1 MGTVENKIDNYL
13 NEASDMMVAQNPN
26 DKLWYVV
33 GNTGKVKGKTYYMP
47 ISNGYR
53 DKKEAEKQ
61 MAHQKLADKDA
72 KNIVKNWNI

>member
-13 NEASDMMVAQNPN
+13 KEASDMMVAQNPS

-47 ISNGYR
+47 ISNGYGS
-53 DKKEAEKQ
+53 KKQAEDA
-61 MAHQKLADKDA
+61 MAKQKLADKDA
-72 KNIVKNWNI
+72 KNIVRNWNI